1 MRILILGIT
10 GMLGHTLFQMLNQS
24 NAHEVAGTYRSTN
37 SNIPVWYKNNKN
49 ITAGV
54 NVLDIDFIKNLIG
67 NFKPNVVINCVGL
80 IKQADLIEDPLI
92 AIPINSLFPHQLY
105 HICRSLN
112 ARLIHISTDCV
123 FSGRI
128 GNYKESDNPDPSD
141 LYGKSKLLGEINNKN
156 AVTIRTSIIGHELNT
171 KLSLLEWF
179 LSQEIMV
186 NGYTKAFFSG
196 LPTVELSRIIKDK
209 ILQKPEI
216 SGLYNVA
223 SHKISKFELLKIIAK
238 VYQREIDIIEDSSLV
253 IDRSLN
259 SDMFNSTFQYNPP
272 SWSKLVQDMY
282 EYNRGK

>member
-24 NAHEVAGTYRSTN
+24 NAYEVGGTYRSAN

-80 IKQADLIEDPLI
+80 IKQVDLIEDPLI

-105 HICRSLN
+105 HICESLN

-123 FSGRI
+123 FSGTI
-128 GNYKESDNPDPSD
+128 GDYKESDNPDPSD
-141 LYGKSKLLGEINNKN
+141 FYGKSKLLGEINNKN

-179 LSQEIMV
+179 LSKEIMV

-196 LPTVELSRIIKDK
+196 LPTVELSRVIKDK
-209 ILQKPEI
+209 ILQKPDI

-238 VYQREIDIIEDSSLV
+238 VYQKEIDIREDSSLV

-259 SDMFNSTFQYNPP
+259 SNMFNSIFQYNPP